1 MDKRSISPN
10 IIDTIEAHKKP
21 SERYDIFAV
30 LVRYEEEDYYCVS
43 YYKGKTTTGY
53 LYITKEGSV
62 PAREKIREVARLSLL
77 ANHINITFYSV
88 GRQFSRRNSNSI
100 VKALDITNKCLKL
113 GEDLPSINAC
123 KEAFESILEM
133 RSEYEKI
140 AECMNAT
147 LNRIGRSGIFYS
159 QEDFPSLNDWHERM
173 GELLFRD
180 NYVQMETYDDRRK
193 VISFLLKKGRVID
206 AFRFWLIHLRL
217 HPGHV
222 SARDLDTFNKAK
234 RKFLQNE
241 AIEDEEKELENN
253 ILSITRNPK

>member
-1 MDKRSISPN
+1 LNKRSIPPK
-10 IIDTIEAHKKP
+10 IIDIIEAHKKP
-21 SERYDIFAV
+21 RERYDILSA

-43 YYKGKTTTGY
+43 FNEGKELTGY
-53 LYITKEGSV
+53 LFITREGSV
-62 PAREKIREVARLSLL
+62 PVQEKIRELARLSTRI
-77 ANHINITFYSV
+77 NHINLTFYSV
-88 GRQFSRRNSNSI
+88 GHQFSRRNSNSI
-100 VKALDITNKCLKL
+100 VKALNITNKCLKL
-113 GEDLPSINAC
+113 GEDLPSIDAC
-123 KEAFESILEM
+123 KEAFESILAM

-147 LNRIGRSGIFYS
+147 LNRIGRSGIFYP
-159 QEDFPSLNDWHERM
+159 QEDFSSLNDWHERM

-193 VISFLLKKGRVID
+193 VLSFLLKKGRIID

-222 SARDLDTFNKAK
+222 NARDLDTFNKGK

-241 AIEDEEKELENN
+241 VLDDEEKALHDY
-253 ILSITRNPK
+253 IMSITRNPK

>member
-1 MDKRSISPN
+1 MDKRSIPSKILD
-10 IIDTIEAHKKP
+10 IIEENKKP
-21 SERYDIFAV
+21 RERYDIFAL

-53 LYITKEGSV
+53 LFISKEGSV
-62 PAREKIREVARLSLL
+62 PAREKIREVARLSIA
-77 ANHINITFYSV
+77 ANYINLTFYSV

-100 VKALDITNKCLKL
+100 VKALNITNKCLKL
-113 GEDLPSINAC
+113 GEDLPSIDAC
-123 KEAFESILEM
+123 KEAFESILAM
-133 RSEYEKI
+133 RSEYDET
-140 AECMNAT
+140 AERLNAT
-147 LNRIGRSGIFYS
+147 LNRIGRSGIFHPQDYS
-159 QEDFPSLNDWHERM
+159 PLNDLHLRL

-193 VISFLLKKGRVID
+193 VISFLLKKGRIID
-206 AFRFWLIHLRL
+206 ALRFWLIHLRL

-222 SARDLDTFNKAK
+222 SARDLDNFNKVK

>member
-1 MDKRSISPN
+1 LEKRSIPPN
-10 IIDTIEAHKKP
+10 IIDIIEAHKKP
-21 SERYDIFAV
+21 WERYDIFAL

-53 LYITKEGSV
+53 LYITKEGRV
-62 PAREKIREVARLSLL
+62 PALEKIREVARLSIA
-77 ANHINITFYSV
+77 ANYINLTFCSV

-100 VKALDITNKCLKL
+100 VKALNITKKCLKL
-113 GEDLPSINAC
+113 GEDLPSIDAC
-123 KEAFESILEM
+123 KEAFESILAM
-133 RSEYEKI
+133 RSEYDEV
-140 AECMNAT
+140 AEHMNAT
-147 LNRIGRSGIFYS
+147 LNRIGRSGIFYPQDYS
-159 QEDFPSLNDWHERM
+159 PLNDLHFRL

-193 VISFLLKKGRVID
+193 VIFLLLKKGRIID
-206 AFRFWLIHLRL
+206 ALRFWLIHLRL

-222 SARDLDTFNKAK
+222 NARDLDSFNEVK

>member
-1 MDKRSISPN
+1 LNKQSIPPN
-10 IIDTIEAHKKP
+10 IIDIIEAHKKP
-21 SERYDIFAV
+21 SERYNIFTL

-43 YYKGKTTTGY
+43 YKKGKTITGY

-62 PAREKIREVARLSLL
+62 PAREEIREVARLSAK
-77 ANHINITFYSV
+77 ANYFNVTFYSV
-88 GRQFSRRNSNSI
+88 GRQYIRRNSNSI
-100 VKALDITNKCLKL
+100 VRALNITKKCLAL
-113 GEDLPSINAC
+113 GDAVSSIDAC
-123 KEAFESILEM
+123 KDAFESILAM
-133 RSEYEKI
+133 RSEYDEI
-140 AECMNAT
+140 AERMNAT
-147 LNRIGRSGIFYS
+147 LNRIGRSGIFYP
-159 QEDFPSLNDWHERM
+159 QDYFPLNDLHFRL

-193 VISFLLKKGRVID
+193 VISLLLKKGRIID
-206 AFRFWLIHLRL
+206 ALRFWLIHLRL

-222 SARDLDTFNKAK
+222 NARDLDSFNEVK